1 MLRTQQRRRSL
12 ATFLRPKRRRSYQ
25 PATAGSTQYLGL
37 RDRPWICYSY
47 NLIFAGPAEASKR
60 GSCIVVGPGLSKGR
74 RSAVAVRRR
83 FQGAG
88 ENGPRRRR
96 RGRRVGGRPQG
107 QDAAAGGADHLRPPA
122 QQARRRA
129 SPDARDRWRRQVRRR
144 TFITLLGG
152 AAAWPLAAHAQLPMP
167 KVGYVWI
174 GEPGTD
180 VSGAGLRQGLADR
193 GYVIGRNLVLEE
205 RYAYGVSE
213 KVPAFIAE
221 LLALKVDVLVTV
233 GTFASLAA
241 RRAT

>member
-1 MLRTQQRRRSL
+1 
-12 ATFLRPKRRRSYQ
+12 
-25 PATAGSTQYLGL
+25 
-37 RDRPWICYSY
+37 
-47 NLIFAGPAEASKR
+47 
-60 GSCIVVGPGLSKGR
+60 
-74 RSAVAVRRR
+74 
-83 FQGAG
+83 
-88 ENGPRRRR
+88 
-96 RGRRVGGRPQG
+96 
-107 QDAAAGGADHLRPPA
+107 
-122 QQARRRA
+122 
-129 SPDARDRWRRQVRRR
+129 
-144 TFITLLGG
+144 
-152 AAAWPLAAHAQLPMP
+152 

-241 RRAT
+241 RRAAATLPIVCASGDPVKPGLAASLNRPGGNVTGVSILASDYSAKWLELMHEALPNLHRVAVLWNPE